1 MSSSSAA
8 KGNRS
13 TVAAPEGGDGDIE
26 GISRGDLNY
35 VVDIKLF
42 QSVPF
47 ERRLALRPLA
57 DFPED
62 RPLPAVLYQAARK
75 ALALTHAE
83 LSALAGV
90 SKKTINDT
98 ENAFSLPSPR
108 VAAKLRHIFEEM
120 GCRFVSDGTRIG
132 VMTTT
137 TRKSLDERS
146 RSQKVKDASRSS
158 AA

>member
-1 MSSSSAA
+1 MSSSSAK

-13 TVAAPEGGDGDIE
+13 TVAAPGGGDGDVH
-26 GISRGDLNY
+26 GTSRGDLNY

-47 ERRLALRPLA
+47 ERRPALRPLS

-83 LSALAGV
+83 LSALAGI

-98 ENAFSLPSPR
+98 ENAFSLPSTR
-108 VAAKLRHIFEEM
+108 VAATLRETFEGL

-137 TRKSLDERS
+137 TRQSLDERS
-146 RSQKVKDASRSS
+146 RSQKVKESSRSS
-158 AA
+158 AS